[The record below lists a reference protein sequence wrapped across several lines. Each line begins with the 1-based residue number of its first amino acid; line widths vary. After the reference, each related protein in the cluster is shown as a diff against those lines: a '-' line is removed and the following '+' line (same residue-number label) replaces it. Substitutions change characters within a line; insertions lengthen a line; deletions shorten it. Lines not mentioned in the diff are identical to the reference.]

1 MKTRLVNTEKIDLP
15 EEIIRKW
22 QGAVDILA
30 SVVQVPAALVMRL
43 PGPEIEVFVSSRTE
57 GNPYTPGDREHF
69 EGSGLYCETVIKSLD
84 RLIMPN
90 ARKAEKWKNNPD
102 IKLGMISYLGF
113 PILFPSGN
121 PFGTICVLDSKENH
135 FGESVEKIM
144 GQFRELFETHLALI
158 QRNERLEE
166 SLSEI
171 SRLSVEL
178 EKAANSDPLTGL
190 FNRRI
195 FPLTF
200 NRERSRH
207 GRTGRPLCL
216 VMGDLDGF
224 KGVND
229 RSGHAA
235 GDMVLKRVARA
246 LENRARH
253 HDYLWRWGGDEFLAL
268 LPETH
273 VEGGVAFVKSVQE
286 ALSGAGSDPTDEG
299 SGISMCFGVTGLLP
313 GESAEDVLGRCD
325 RLLYEA
331 KDKGKGC
338 IRHDDF

>member
-1 MKTRLVNTEKIDLP
+1 MKTGCAKTEKIDLP
-15 EEIIRKW
+15 GDIIRKW

-30 SVVQVPAALVMRL
+30 KVVQVPAALVMRF
-43 PGPEIEVFVSSRTE
+43 PGPEIEVLVSSRTE
-57 GNPYTPGDREHF
+57 GNPYTPGDSEHL

-84 RLIMPN
+84 RLLVPN
-90 ARKAEKWKNNPD
+90 ALKDEKWKNNPD

-113 PILFPSGN
+113 PILFPSGS
-121 PFGTICVLDSKENH
+121 PFGTICVLDNKENH
-135 FGESVEKIM
+135 FGESVEKLM
-144 GQFRELFETHLALI
+144 GQFRDLFETHLALI
-158 QRNERLEE
+158 QRNERLEG

-195 FPLTF
+195 FPATF

-207 GRTGRPLCL
+207 GRNGRPLCL
-216 VMGDLDGF
+216 ILGDLDGF
-224 KGVND
+224 KSVND
-229 RSGHAA
+229 TFGHAA
-235 GDMVLKRVARA
+235 GDKVLKRVARA

-253 HDYLWRWGGDEFLAL
+253 HDHLWRWGGDEFLVL
-268 LPETH
+268 LPETN
-273 VEGGVAFVKSVQE
+273 VEGGVAFAKSVQE
-286 ALSGAGSDPTDEG
+286 ALSGVGSDPIDEN
-299 SGISMCFGVTGLLP
+299 SGISMCFGITGLLP
-313 GESAEDVLGRCD
+313 GENADDLLARCD

-331 KDKGKGC
+331 KDKGKGS